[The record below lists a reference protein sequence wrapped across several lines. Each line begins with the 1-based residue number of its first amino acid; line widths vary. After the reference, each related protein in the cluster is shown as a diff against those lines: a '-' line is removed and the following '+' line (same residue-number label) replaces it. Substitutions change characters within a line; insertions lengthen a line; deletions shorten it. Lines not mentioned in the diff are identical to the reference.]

1 MTAPAQK
8 SHRMALHG
16 TATRGTS
23 GPPGDNRARPHRSP
37 RAPRGPRVAD
47 GAGARRRLCGLA
59 LVGSLSIAS
68 LGFAG
73 CGSSHKATTVPIDRT
88 APAITKAEFVRKAN
102 AICAKGNAKNKAAGA
117 KLGAEPAEAQ
127 VVAFVKNTEVPAVQA
142 QIKALKAL
150 GAPPGDEATVAKML
164 TLAQAAVNA
173 VKARPAIVTSGANV
187 FARFASVA
195 HPYGLVSCS
204 PTS

>member
-1 MTAPAQK
+1 MTRRPGSGAALLARGALAPA
-8 SHRMALHG
+8 A
-16 TATRGTS
+16 
-23 GPPGDNRARPHRSP
+23 
-37 RAPRGPRVAD
+37 V
-47 GAGARRRLCGLA
+47 LA
-59 LVGSLSIAS
+59 LAALV
-68 LGFAG
+68 FAG
-73 CGSSHKATTVPIDRT
+73 CGSTHKAATATIDRT

-102 AICAKGNAKNKAAGA
+102 AICAKGNAENKAAGA

-164 TLAQAAVNA
+164 TLAQAAVDA
-173 VKARPAIVTSGANV
+173 VKAQPTIVTSGANV
-187 FARFASVA
+187 FAAFARVA
-195 HPYGLVSCS
+195 HPYGLISCA